1 MATYN
6 AFDMIIPGPLNT
18 RSFKATITQSPSVQ
32 IGQKITKCT
41 VIDNSQKTIAQFDIP
56 PPPTP
61 FVKDYVFSTSF
72 CTSDVPNFPLIF
84 SYSPGIP
91 SNLGNATITDMM
103 TTDLKEDTQQKC
115 GGGGGGVDHHL
126 KWWAWLLISIG
137 VLILLIAI
145 ILAIVFGMKHTKM
158 IK

>member
-1 MATYN
+1 
-6 AFDMIIPGPLNT
+6 MIIPGPLT
-18 RSFKATITQSPSVQ
+18 RSFKATITQSPRIK

-41 VIDNSQKTIAQFDIP
+41 VLDSSQKTIAQFDIP

-61 FVKDYVFSTSF
+61 FDKDYVFSTSF

-91 SNLGNATITDMM
+91 SSLGNAEIDGMM
-103 TTDLKEDTQQKC
+103 NTQLEEDTQQKC
-115 GGGGGGVDHHL
+115 GGGGGGGGGGVDHHL
-126 KWWAWLLISIG
+126 KWWVWLLISIG